1 MLVFEEGS
9 VAARLVIVVLITL
22 GVATTIWYQGRLWN
36 NGLRFWHGALLGVAA
51 GVLVAFVTLD

>member
-9 VAARLVIVVLITL
+9 LAARLVIVVLITV

-36 NGLRFWHGALLGVAA
+36 NGLRFWHGALLGVVG
-51 GVLVAFVTLD
+51 GVLIAFVALD